1 MASEDDKRTNVSM
14 INASVFKKTQGRN
27 IGLYAVTALVDGQRH
42 TRTLSKEDVQTF
54 FALDK
59 ESKKSFAA
67 DLAKKY
73 LTPKQNQEQQSE
85 IYDIRAIQYGYEV
98 KFQREISALNWKEMA
113 EMAEDYAGALKPQAG
128 DVIFY
133 FSEIDDAKA
142 FISDVI
148 KTNGDRRV
156 KASLNSGLVFHEQ
169 ELSDF
174 KSVLDKHLPEWGG
187 YIPFENHFTFE
198 DMYFKMQEAI
208 GIASDEKYGYAVVL
222 KDNSKVPY
230 QTLKS
235 QTELMNHLVHETLLA
250 SAVGKGD
257 EVSFVDGYTVPSKK
271 APDFKDKIDIVK
283 FDEEGKLN
291 IIGSRIILKNGE
303 AQTEN
308 FDHGKDMSLEGIKEL
323 YAGIKEMRDLERQEE
338 EEISE
343 EVDEEEDVH
352 RGFHR

>member
-128 DVIFY
+128 DVIFF

-142 FISDVI
+142 FVSDVV

-156 KASLNSGLVFHEQ
+156 KASLNSGFMFHEQ

-198 DMYFKMQEAI
+198 DMYFKMQEAA

-235 QTELMNHLVHETLLA
+235 QTELINHLVHETLLA
-250 SAVGKGD
+250 AAVGKGD

-271 APDFKDKIDIVK
+271 SPDFKDTIDIVK
-283 FDEEGKLN
+283 FDDEGKLN
-291 IIGSRIILKNGE
+291 IIGSRTILKNGE

-308 FDHGKDMSLEGIKEL
+308 FAHGKDLSVEGIKEL
-323 YAGIKEMRDLERQEE
+323 YAGVKEMRDLERQEE